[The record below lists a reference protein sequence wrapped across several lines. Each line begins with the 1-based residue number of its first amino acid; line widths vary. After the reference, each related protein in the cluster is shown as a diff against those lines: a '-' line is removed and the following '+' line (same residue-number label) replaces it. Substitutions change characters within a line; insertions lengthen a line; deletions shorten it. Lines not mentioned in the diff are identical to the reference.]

1 MPTAGIGAAVRRLE
15 DPRLLRGQASFLE
28 DFELPRQLHVS
39 FARSEY
45 PHARL
50 EVIDLTRALATDGVV
65 DAVASTDL
73 GVRTIRAMVGHPA
86 LRPCAQPILADGV
99 ARYVGE
105 PIAAVL
111 GETRA
116 AAWDGA
122 AEVRVD
128 YAPLETV
135 ASAEAA
141 VKPDAPLLHAH
152 LGDNL
157 AGAFQVR
164 VGDPEAAFAAADRI
178 VRGRFLVQRYTGMPL
193 EPRGVAAVW
202 DAGREHLTVWS
213 STQWPH
219 TVREALSTLLR
230 LPQQSIRVVAPDV
243 GGGFGVKQDVYPEE
257 VVVALLAQ
265 RTRRPVKWVESRR
278 EHLCTAVHAREQ
290 CHEMQL
296 AVRTDGTILG
306 MRADVLS
313 DQGAYT
319 RSLGI
324 LCPSLTA
331 AGLPGPYRFHNYLC
345 SVRVALTNKAP
356 AAAYRGAGQ
365 PEAVFAT
372 ERIVDRLARELRLDP
387 ADVRRKNF
395 IQPDDFPWDV
405 GTASAQTPVVYDSG
419 DYPAGL
425 ERALELAHYDDW
437 RTRQAAEPERWLGV
451 GLAAYV
457 MLTGLG
463 PHESSLL
470 RVDPTGR
477 LSLVTGASPH
487 GQGTATA
494 LAQIVGQALDVAPTD
509 VSVHHGD
516 TDAIP
521 FGVGTY
527 ASRNAVVA
535 GNAAHAAALQVR
547 EKAIALAAHLL
558 EAEADDLELVMSGVQ
573 VRGAP
578 ARRLTLGQL
587 AAAAA
592 PGQPLPPGMAPGL
605 EATHYFFAPRATFAS
620 GLHVAV
626 VEVDRD
632 TLAVKVLDY
641 AVVSDAG
648 PLINPLIAEGQI
660 VGGVAQG
667 LGGALYEE
675 LTYDEQA
682 NFLAQTLLDYCM
694 PSARQIP
701 TIRLAHLFTP
711 SPLNPLGVKG
721 LGEGGAM
728 APPAAIAGA
737 VEDAL
742 SRRGVDIDATPITPS
757 RLAALLA
764 AADQATRASDR
775 DAHAAAFDAERATDS
790 GVGDDDEH
798 GTTSGAASKADHSD
812 GGEAERANHAPGP

>member
-1 MPTAGIGAAVRRLE
+1 MPHGIGAAVRRLE
-15 DPRLLRGQASFLE
+15 DPRLLRGQASFIDDL
-28 DFELPRQLHVS
+28 ELPRQLHVM
-39 FARSEY
+39 FVRSEY
-45 PHARL
+45 PHARVRTVRL
-50 EVIDLTRALATDGVV
+50 AAARALEGIVA
-65 DAVASTDL
+65 AVTASDL
-73 GVRTIRAMVGHPA
+73 GPRTTIHAVVGHPA
-86 LRPCAQPILADGV
+86 LRPCGQPILADGV
-99 ARYVGE
+99 VRYVGE

-111 GETRA
+111 GETSA
-116 AAWDGA
+116 VAEDGA
-122 AEVRVD
+122 ALVSVD
-128 YAPLETV
+128 YEPLQAV
-135 ASAEAA
+135 PSAEAA
-141 VKPDAPLLHAH
+141 LEPDAPRLHPH
-152 LGDNL
+152 LDDNL
-157 AGAFQVR
+157 AGTFEVR

-178 VRGRFLVQRYTGMPL
+178 VSGRFYVQRYTGMPL

-202 DAGREHLTVWS
+202 DAGRERLTLWS

-219 TVREALSTLLR
+219 TLREALAVLLK
-230 LPQQSIRVVAPDV
+230 LPEQSIRVIAPDV
-243 GGGFGVKQDVYPEE
+243 GGGFGIKQDVYPEE
-257 VVVALLAQ
+257 VVVARLAQ
-265 RTRRPVKWVESRR
+265 STNRPVKWAESRR

-290 CHEMQL
+290 WHAIQL
-296 AVRTDGTILG
+296 AVRSDGTILG

-331 AGLPGPYRFHNYLC
+331 AGLPGPYRFHNYVC

-372 ERIVDRLARELRLDP
+372 ERILDRLAQELGLDP
-387 ADVRRKNF
+387 AEVRRRNF
-395 IQPDDFPWDV
+395 IRPDEFPWDV
-405 GTASAQTPVVYDSG
+405 GTESAQTPVIYDSG
-419 DYPAGL
+419 DYAAGL
-425 ERALELAHYDDW
+425 DRALEVSGYARLRKKQSAD
-437 RTRQAAEPERWLGV
+437 PGRWLGI

-463 PHESSLL
+463 PHESSSL
-470 RVDPTGR
+470 RVDPSGR

-494 LAQIVGQALDVAPTD
+494 LAQIVAQALGVSPAD
-509 VSVHHGD
+509 VSVSHGD

-535 GNAAHAAALQVR
+535 GNAAHAAALDVR
-547 EKAIALAAHLL
+547 ARAVTLAAHLL
-558 EAEADDLELVMSGVQ
+558 EVEPGDLELVDGGVQ

-578 ARRLTLGQL
+578 STRLTLGQL

-592 PGQPLPPGMAPGL
+592 PGQPLPPGMQPGL
-605 EATHYFFAPRATFAS
+605 EATHYFLAPRATFAS
-620 GLHVAV
+620 GLHIAV
-626 VEVDRD
+626 VEIDRD
-632 TLAVKVLDY
+632 TLAVKILEY

-648 PLINPLIAEGQI
+648 RLINPLIVEGQI

-667 LGGALYEE
+667 IGGALYEE
-675 LTYDEQA
+675 LSYDEQA
-682 NFLAQTLLDYCM
+682 NLLAQSLLDYCM

-701 TIRLAHLFTP
+701 TIKIAHLFTP

-728 APPAAIAGA
+728 APPAAIANA

-742 SRRGVDIDATPITPS
+742 RERGTRIDATPITPS
-757 RLAALLA
+757 RLRQLLN
-764 AADQATRASDR
+764 T
-775 DAHAAAFDAERATDS
+775 
-790 GVGDDDEH
+790 
-798 GTTSGAASKADHSD
+798 
-812 GGEAERANHAPGP
+812 